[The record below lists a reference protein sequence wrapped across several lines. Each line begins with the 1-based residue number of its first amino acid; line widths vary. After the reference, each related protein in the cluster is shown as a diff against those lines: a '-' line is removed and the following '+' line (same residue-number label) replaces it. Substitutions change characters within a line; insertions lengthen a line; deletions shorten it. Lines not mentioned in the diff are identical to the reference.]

1 MRTIVTE
8 STVYSFEDVMN
19 DAELKDKVLD
29 KHRDINTDHDWWECT
44 YEMWKEDLHELGF
57 YETDIRFSG
66 FYSQG
71 DGASFT
77 GRVDVYNWI
86 KKNDINGTYRRLLPF
101 IGTVIDYS
109 DSLKRDRWH
118 DYVHENTTSLD
129 INWYIDTNK
138 DHPRIY
144 ALLDKLE
151 EDIYL
156 SHFKL
161 NVEIYRS
168 LEREYD
174 DMRSDEYILECLEQN
189 GYEFD
194 EEGNIF

>member
-1 MRTIVTE
+1 MRTITTE
-8 STVYSFEDVMN
+8 SKVYSFEDMIN
-19 DAELKDKVLD
+19 DPELKDKALE
-29 KHRDINTDHDWWECT
+29 KHRDINTDYEWWDGT
-44 YEMWKEDLHELGF
+44 YEMWKEDLHERGF
-57 YETDIRFSG
+57 YETEISFSG

-77 GRVDVYNWI
+77 GRVDVYKWI
-86 KKNDINGTYRRLLPF
+86 KKNDVDGTYRRLLPF
-101 IGTVIDYS
+101 IGNVIDYS

-118 DYVHENTTSLD
+118 RYVHENTTSLYMD
-129 INWYIDTNK
+129 WHIDTLHNLSNVE
-138 DHPRIY
+138 

-151 EDIYL
+151 EAIYL

-174 DMRSDEYILECLEQN
+174 DMRSDEYILESLEQN